1 MKFTLYHSDSRE
13 MPGNCT
19 YAHRVEVTDKDALVQ
34 AVPHDYVCAEYK
46 DGYRSNDNFLG
57 SDCLPV
63 DCDND
68 HSDDPESW
76 VYPSDVANAFPG
88 VVFAVHYSR
97 NHMKVKAG
105 KAARPKFHVFFSID
119 RITDAGQ
126 YSELKKLVNTIFPY
140 FDTKALDAARFFF
153 GTQKPEVEIFDGP
166 MTLSTFLADDDFD
179 RDMELG
185 SYGDVVIPEGSR
197 NATLSHYAGRIL
209 KRFGNTEEAHAHFEE
224 VAACCQPPLEHTEL
238 DTIWRSAQRFYEKI
252 SSQDGYIPPEQ
263 YNQDLQL
270 KPTDYSDVGQATV
283 LSREYEDRLRY
294 SPSTDFLVYNGRFWE
309 ESKPKAQAIAQE
321 LTSRQLDE
329 ADTEIKKATD
339 ELMKNGAWELLA
351 SMGPKKAAAV
361 FNAEQTRSFQK
372 YENATTYRNYAI
384 KRRDSKYI
392 SAAMKEVHPMVE
404 IDQKALDAGE
414 YLLNT
419 PSATYDLRVGLS
431 SAQDHNAADLITKQT
446 TVDPSDEGMEIWE
459 DALSTFFCGDKDLIR
474 YVQDIA
480 GLSAIGKVC
489 VEGLIIAYGEGRN
502 GKSTFWNT
510 LSRVLGT
517 YSGNMSADTL
527 TVGCKRNVKPELAE
541 VKGKRLIIAAELE
554 EGMRLNTSNVKQLCS
569 TDEIYAEK
577 KYKDPFSFVPS
588 HTLVLYTNHL
598 PKVGALDD
606 GTWRRL
612 IVIPFNA
619 KIEGA
624 SDIKNYADYLYE
636 KAGGAILK
644 WIMTGA
650 KRVIGKKYDIRK
662 PAVVDEAIRK
672 YKENNDWLTHFLD
685 DCCEI
690 DPSFSAKSGDVY
702 NAYRSY
708 CMQVGEYIRSTSD
721 FYTALETVRGFDRRR
736 TSKANIIIGLQL
748 KSDFMQ

>member
-1 MKFTLYHSDSRE
+1 
-13 MPGNCT
+13 
-19 YAHRVEVTDKDALVQ
+19 
-34 AVPHDYVCAEYK
+34 
-46 DGYRSNDNFLG
+46 
-57 SDCLPV
+57 
-63 DCDND
+63 
-68 HSDDPESW
+68 
-76 VYPSDVANAFPG
+76 
-88 VVFAVHYSR
+88 
-97 NHMKVKAG
+97 
-105 KAARPKFHVFFSID
+105 
-119 RITDAGQ
+119 
-126 YSELKKLVNTIFPY
+126 
-140 FDTKALDAARFFF
+140 
-153 GTQKPEVEIFDGP
+153 
-166 MTLSTFLADDDFD
+166 
-179 RDMELG
+179 
-185 SYGDVVIPEGSR
+185 
-197 NATLSHYAGRIL
+197 
-209 KRFGNTEEAHAHFEE
+209 
-224 VAACCQPPLEHTEL
+224 
-238 DTIWRSAQRFYEKI
+238 
-252 SSQDGYIPPEQ
+252 
-263 YNQDLQL
+263 
-270 KPTDYSDVGQATV
+270 
-283 LSREYEDRLRY
+283 
-294 SPSTDFLVYNGRFWE
+294 
-309 ESKPKAQAIAQE
+309 
-321 LTSRQLDE
+321 
-329 ADTEIKKATD
+329 
-339 ELMKNGAWELLA
+339 
-351 SMGPKKAAAV
+351 
-361 FNAEQTRSFQK
+361 
-372 YENATTYRNYAI
+372 
-384 KRRDSKYI
+384 
-392 SAAMKEVHPMVE
+392 
-404 IDQKALDAGE
+404 
-414 YLLNT
+414 
-419 PSATYDLRVGLS
+419 
-431 SAQDHNAADLITKQT
+431 
-446 TVDPSDEGMEIWE
+446 
-459 DALSTFFCGDKDLIR
+459 
-474 YVQDIA
+474 
-480 GLSAIGKVC
+480 
-489 VEGLIIAYGEGRN
+489 
-502 GKSTFWNT
+502 
-510 LSRVLGT
+510 
-517 YSGNMSADTL
+517 MSADTL

-650 KRVIGKKYDIRK
+650 KRVIGKKFDIRK